1 MVTMTSRIP
10 ALSPHFDEDILSLQT
25 RVAEQDILPYF
36 QNLRELDIET
46 KSSATD
52 FVTIADKQAERQL
65 ISGLKRLLP
74 EAGFVA
80 EENTAQFGL
89 SEAVDTGFVWTIDP
103 LDGTRNF
110 VKSNAQFCTMLGLL
124 YDGMPVGAWLYKPL
138 TSESVMARHDG
149 LPRYIDAQG
158 SQQTC
163 RQNYQSN
170 GCNLGNVSIH
180 SLKGCMN
187 AMGFDSAIRERV
199 REKLK
204 TLKGRFHIGSAGV
217 EAMSI
222 AAGSCDYLMHSKLTY
237 WDSVPVVMVLNSF
250 GYHVRLAP
258 SGAHYQPGDKGVLLA
273 APTPEIWQQLAD
285 FVWSA

>member
-1 MVTMTSRIP
+1 MVTMISRIP
-10 ALSPHFDEDILSLQT
+10 ALSPHFDDDILSLQT

-36 QNLRELDIET
+36 QNLKELDIET

-52 FVTIADKQAERQL
+52 FVTIADRQAERQL
-65 ISGLKRLLP
+65 ISGLKYLLP
-74 EAGFVA
+74 EAQFVA

-89 SEAVDTGFVWTIDP
+89 SEALDTGFVWTIDP

-110 VKSNAQFCTMLGLL
+110 VEGNAEFCTMLGLL
-124 YDGMPVGAWLYKPL
+124 YDGMPVGAWIYKPL
-138 TSESVMARHDG
+138 TSESVIARHDG

-158 SQQTC
+158 SHRICQPNASDLAST
-163 RQNYQSN
+163 
-170 GCNLGNVSIH
+170 SIH
-180 SLKGCMN
+180 SLKGCLN
-187 AMGFDSAIRERV
+187 AMGFDSTIRERV

-204 TLKGRFHIGSAGV
+204 TLQGRFHIGSAGV

-237 WDSVPVVMVLNSF
+237 WDSVPVVMVINSL

-258 SGAHYQPGDKGVLLA
+258 SGANYQPGDKGVLLA
-273 APTPEIWQQLAD
+273 APTTEIWQQLAD

>member
-89 SEAVDTGFVWTIDP
+89 SEALDTGFVWTIDP

-110 VKSNAQFCTMLGLL
+110 VKGNAQFCTMLGLL

-158 SQQTC
+158 SQQ
-163 RQNYQSN
+163 NHQSN
-170 GCNLGNVSIH
+170 ATNLGNASIH

-204 TLKGRFHIGSAGV
+204 TIKGRFHIGSAGV